1 MTLNCCSSCFNQ
13 SPLVCPS
20 PWDHCGSNKLVNRQ
34 KNILK
39 SIGTNKQRVV
49 VVRMRLLL
57 QTKKRKSSILSSM
70 HKPNQ
75 KDSDNDNEEIE
86 QLDNSDKEEDY
97 DD

>member
-1 MTLNCCSSCFNQ
+1 
-13 SPLVCPS
+13 
-20 PWDHCGSNKLVNRQ
+20 
-34 KNILK
+34 
-39 SIGTNKQRVV
+39 
-49 VVRMRLLL
+49 
-57 QTKKRKSSILSSM
+57 M